1 MSCSTRVGHLSS
13 CSTPIDKPVSNEHNA
28 SYQTGWAI
36 YKLAMHNRRD
46 AFYLSCGDMRRCR
59 LHIGAPLQAPCS
71 NPKKWVRIFP
81 SVLQALVNVID
92 HGMSLQEAVEAPRVW
107 TQGQDLEVEEAI
119 PPSVRQALM
128 VRGHRVR
135 AVTAVAGG
143 MNGIQFDADTGVMAA
158 AACWRADGSPAAL
171 GGGLARP
178 GVRFRTTVRRDRG

>member
-1 MSCSTRVGHLSS
+1 MPSSHWRATAGALFEPEKMGPNFSECAAGPRQCHRSRHELARGGGSATDVDTGTRS
-13 CSTPIDKPVSNEHNA
+13 
-28 SYQTGWAI
+28 
-36 YKLAMHNRRD
+36 R
-46 AFYLSCGDMRRCR
+46 
-59 LHIGAPLQAPCS
+59 
-71 NPKKWVRIFP
+71 
-81 SVLQALVNVID
+81 
-92 HGMSLQEAVEAPRVW
+92 
-107 TQGQDLEVEEAI
+107 VEEAI